1 MKKSEKRQQL
11 LRAIQEY
18 MAQEGMTPSDLYRC
32 VLERGGG
39 VSDTTIRRIAKA
51 EADKENFSLEVLQ
64 TVTNALFGIT
74 DKPIPAED
82 ISSPEV
88 AEREA
93 LKAVSVLT
101 DVALQEAQ
109 AKIAQLEVQLAEA
122 DRKILQLTEI
132 AEFRKQQMIDKDR
145 QIERLWAMV
154 EKNEV

>member
-18 MAQEGMTPSDLYRC
+18 MAQEGMTPSDLYRRI
-32 VLERGGG
+32 VERGGG
-39 VSDTTIRRIAKA
+39 VSDSTVRRIAKA
-51 EADKENFSLEVLQ
+51 EVDKENFSLEVLQ
-64 TVTNALFGIT
+64 TVSNALFGIT

-109 AKIAQLEVQLAEA
+109 LKISQLETQLAEA
-122 DRKILQLTEI
+122 HKTIEQLTEL
-132 AEFRKQQMIDKDR
+132 AEFRKEQMTEKDT
-145 QIERLWAMV
+145 QIERLWGLV
-154 EKNEV
+154 GK

>member
-18 MAQEGMTPSDLYRC
+18 MAQEGMSPSDLYRR

-39 VSDTTIRRIAKA
+39 VSDTTIRRMANANA
-51 EADKENFSLEVLQ
+51 EKENFSLEVLQ
-64 TVTNALFGIT
+64 TVTNVLFGLD
-74 DKPIPAED
+74 DKPIPAKD

-109 AKIAQLEVQLAEA
+109 EKISELETKLAEA
-122 DRKILQLTEI
+122 EMKLKQLITLS
-132 AEFRKQQMIDKDR
+132 EFRREQMTEKDK
-145 QIERLWAMV
+145 QIERLWKLL
-154 EKNEV
+154 EK

>member
-18 MAQEGMTPSDLYRC
+18 MSQEGMSPSDLYRR
-32 VLERGGG
+32 VQERGGG
-39 VSDTTIRRIAKA
+39 VSDSTIRRIAKA

-64 TVTNALFGIT
+64 TVTNALFGID

-109 AKIAQLEVQLAEA
+109 DKIANLEKRLAEA
-122 DRKILQLTEI
+122 ESKLLNLAEI
-132 AEFRKQQMIDKDR
+132 ADFRKQQMIEKDR
-145 QIERLWAMV
+145 QIERLWLMIH
-154 EKNEV
+154 K

>member
-18 MAQEGMTPSDLYRC
+18 MSQEGMSPSDLYRR
-32 VLERGGG
+32 VQERGGG
-39 VSDTTIRRIAKA
+39 VSDSTIRRIAKA
-51 EADKENFSLEVLQ
+51 EAEKENFSLEVLQ
-64 TVTNALFGIT
+64 TVTNALFGIY

-109 AKIAQLEVQLAEA
+109 DKIAHLELSLAEV
-122 DRKILQLTEI
+122 RKRLLELEEI
-132 AEFRKQQMIDKDR
+132 ADFRKRQMIDKDK
-145 QIERLWAMV
+145 QIERLWAIID
-154 EKNEV
+154 KQ

>member
-39 VSDTTIRRIAKA
+39 VSDTTIRRMAKA

-64 TVTNALFGIT
+64 TVSNALFGID
-74 DKPIPAED
+74 DKPIPVKD

-93 LKAVSVLT
+93 LKAVTVLT

-109 AKIAQLEVQLAEA
+109 AKIAQLEARLTEAENKV
-122 DRKILQLTEI
+122 RQLTEL
-132 AEFRKQQMIDKDR
+132 ADFRKQQMIDKDK
-145 QIERLWAMV
+145 QIERLWSMID
-154 EKNEV
+154 KK